1 MAITKKSS
9 RQEQVTA
16 YNIISATDFA
26 TTPVGTSTDVVANA
40 ILLPAG
46 SIITTG
52 NLIVTTAFNTIGVL
66 AKGTL
71 TAVST
76 YTPTA
81 NDTIT
86 IGSQVYKFVSALTA
100 STTAY
105 EVLIDGATNSYTN
118 LVSAINADQT
128 AGVVGVKY
136 GSLTPVNTKV
146 TAVKTSTYVVTVTS
160 KVNSAA
166 NDTVGTTSTTSV
178 AAWGATTLVD
188 WTAPADTIAVKVGST
203 TYLTATSVDAVG
215 RTALVPTGV
224 ATTADSYVTVTW
236 DAAASSTVVPTAGE
250 FILEVQYYIKN
261 RAQFSEG

>member
-9 RQEQVTA
+9 RQEQVVA
-16 YNIISATDFA
+16 YNIINAVDFA

-40 ILLPAG
+40 ILLPTGA
-46 SIITTG
+46 IIVSG
-52 NLIVTTAFNTIGVL
+52 DLIVTTAFNTVGVL
-66 AKGTL
+66 ASGVL

-86 IGSQVYKFVSALTA
+86 IGSQVYKFVASLTA

-118 LVSAINADQT
+118 LVSAINAVQT
-128 AGVVGVKY
+128 AGIVGVKY
-136 GSLTPVNTKV
+136 GSLTPINTTV

-160 KVNSAA
+160 KVNTAA

-178 AAWGATTLVD
+178 AAWAATTLVD
-188 WTAPADTIAVKVGST
+188 WIAPADTIAVKIGST
-203 TYLTATSVDAVG
+203 TYLSATTVDAVG

-224 ATTADSYVTVTW
+224 ATTAESYVTVTW
-236 DAAASSTVVPTAGE
+236 DAVATSTVVPTAGT
-250 FILEVQYYIKN
+250 FILDIQYYIKN
-261 RAQFSEG
+261 RAEFSEG